1 MVMPKSNF
9 RIPPDL
15 SKQIEAYCLKHGIKN
30 KSVFIRHAISS
41 ALSPDVEDPELVF
54 SSLKQ
59 VHEKLHNLEMQQDIM
74 FNFLSF
80 YVRHSFVYYNEIPED
95 LKKPAADAAML
106 RYTKFF
112 KSFQDNLRSNPSM
125 FESLLA
131 DFFEE
136 RL

>member
-1 MVMPKSNF
+1 MQKFNL
-9 RIPPDL
+9 RIPLEL

-30 KSVFIRHAISS
+30 KSVFIRHAVSA

-54 SSLKQ
+54 GSLKQ
-59 VHEKLHNLEMQQDIM
+59 VHEKLRNLETQQDIL

-80 YVRHSFVYYNEIPED
+80 YARNSFAYHGEIPEEM
-95 LKKPAADAAML
+95 KKAAADTAIQ
-106 RYTKFF
+106 RYNKFF
-112 KSFQDNLRSNPSM
+112 KSFQDNLRNSPSM

-136 RL
+136 G